1 MKHQIHLAALLAAL
15 ACAPATA
22 ATDYRAGEASTL
34 GFRATYMDDRFEGRF
49 ADFTPVIRFDPTDLE
64 NSRFDVRIALAS
76 ASTANQER
84 DELLVG
90 PEFFNAGALPVAR
103 YQASKFTALGGG
115 RFRAD
120 GALTLNGVSKPVAL
134 EFDWTPGTPA
144 VLEGRASL
152 KRLAFKVGEG
162 EWADTDLLPNEVEV
176 FTRLELQPEA

>member
-1 MKHQIHLAALLAAL
+1 MKVMFPLLTLLAAL
-15 ACAPATA
+15 AAAPAG
-22 ATDYRAGEASTL
+22 ATDYTAGEQSVL

-49 ADFTPVIRFDPTDLE
+49 ADFTPVIRFDPADLE

-76 ASTANQER
+76 ASTDNQER
-84 DELLVG
+84 DEMLVG
-90 PEFFNAGALPVAR
+90 PEFFNAGALPEAR
-103 YQASKFTALGGG
+103 YQAESFTALGGS

-120 GALTLNGVSKPVAL
+120 GQLTLNGVSRPVAL

-162 EWADTDLLPNEVEV
+162 DWADTGLLPDAVEV
-176 FTRLELQPEA
+176 FTRLELQPRP